1 MRKVPLDIYD
11 DMPPAMKRYINNYGF
26 HFNKKAYEYA
36 TKFMTK
42 RSSKTNREE
51 RITPYTKEYV
61 DELLEKHNI
70 ELKNKVMYDYVFA
83 ATMCKAD
90 YLGSSIEDE
99 QHLALYIKDT
109 VDDIDADSSTTF
121 RRWLATMVGNGEPI
135 DWNEIV

>member
-1 MRKVPLDIYD
+1 MAGML
-11 DMPPAMKRYINNYGF
+11 INNTFYYFDIDYLTYIFDFTIG
-26 HFNKKAYEYA
+26 N
-36 TKFMTK
+36 
-42 RSSKTNREE
+42 SN
-51 RITPYTKEYV
+51 TKEYI